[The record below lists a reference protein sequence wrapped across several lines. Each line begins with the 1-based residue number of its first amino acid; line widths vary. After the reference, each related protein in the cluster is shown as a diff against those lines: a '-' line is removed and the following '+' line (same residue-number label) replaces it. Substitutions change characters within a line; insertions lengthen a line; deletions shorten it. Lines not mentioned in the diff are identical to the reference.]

1 MANLDEFGLPI
12 DDCSCEGLDSQIDD
26 CSCEGLDLPIDDCNC
41 ECEGDT
47 YNFNNCNITIP
58 ESFGDA
64 LSYEQQI
71 LALEKHKQDKLIP
84 GDNITITE
92 TENGP
97 VISASGELSSNTYTV
112 VKSTDDL
119 PENVVAEYN
128 LVENK
133 PDGTQENVGDTIEIP
148 VIAGPAG
155 PAGETGPEGPQGPK
169 GDTGETGPEG
179 PQGPKGDTGETG
191 PQGPKGDTG
200 ETGPQGPAGPAGET
214 GPEGPQGP
222 AGPSNVTAILT
233 SGTAI
238 ADING
243 TTIYAPEGGSSD
255 EYNGNHVYTILSTSN
270 VGPTTNIMTNQF
282 KGTIP
287 ADTLEAGDIIY
298 VVYYGSDKTDATLE
312 VTLRNQ
318 DVSITAPI
326 LYRDVTNNYRNYRN
340 ITPEL
345 RVVNNQINDTGVL
358 KLQYWPAGT
367 YVYSTNNSVTGTS
380 SVYNENDMFL
390 LMDLDGM
397 YLLNPAVNDMMSF
410 STTNIFS
417 AASGERPV
425 TWVDTSSGGIKSIV
439 KNQISYTK
447 GYIGFRV
454 GGSIPI
460 TSAGSLQIAFR
471 HSEGRGNKNTEK
483 LCIVQY
489 NNNYYPG
496 YLHISDRACYI
507 VATGFAAG
515 TSISPNTYIGIIS

>member
-1 MANLDEFGLPI
+1 MNNEKHVRNSFYNGSRI
-12 DDCSCEGLDSQIDD
+12 DDMEA
-26 CSCEGLDLPIDDCNC
+26 N
-41 ECEGDT
+41 
-47 YNFNNCNITIP
+47 
-58 ESFGDA
+58 
-64 LSYEQQI
+64 
-71 LALEKHKQDKLIP
+71 
-84 GDNITITE
+84 
-92 TENGP
+92 ENR
-97 VISASGELSSNTYTV
+97 
-112 VKSTDDL
+112 
-119 PENVVAEYN
+119 
-128 LVENK
+128 
-133 PDGTQENVGDTIEIP
+133 
-148 VIAGPAG
+148 GPAG
-155 PAGETGPEGPQGPK
+155 PQGLPGFSPRASVTQTENGARIIITDKNGTTYADITNGRNGVDGNNGSNGFSPIAEVAEVEDGAQLTVTDNRGKTTALIRNGKRGERGEQGIQGPAGPQGIQGPAGPQGPK
-169 GDTGETGPEG
+169 GDTGETGPAGPQGIQGPAG

-191 PQGPKGDTG
+191 A
-200 ETGPQGPAGPAGET
+200 TGPQGPAGET
-214 GPEGPQGP
+214 GPQGPQGP
-222 AGPSNVTAILT
+222 AGPSNVSPIITE
-233 SGTAI
+233 GTEI

-243 TTIYAPEGGSSD
+243 VKIYAPVGGSSD

-282 KGTIP
+282 KGTIT

-318 DVSITAPI
+318 DVPITAPI

-367 YVYSTNNSVTGTS
+367 YVYSTNNSVTGKS
-380 SVYNENDMFL
+380 PVYNENDMFL
-390 LMDLDGM
+390 LMDLDGV
-397 YLLNPAVNDMMSF
+397 YILNPVVNDKVSF

-439 KNQISYTK
+439 KNQIPYTK

-471 HSEGRGNKNTEK
+471 YSAGRGNKNTEK

-496 YLHISDRACYI
+496 YLHISDKACYI
-507 VATGFAAG
+507 VATGFAAD
-515 TSISPNTYIGIIS
+515 TSIAANTYIGIIS